1 MDDLS
6 QEELHEAIRFATLSK
21 QHLKALH
28 FQKALY
34 FQSKKYILLKRSLDF
49 KTEDE
54 GRKEKKNK
62 NFYIR
67 LVSMDGY
74 GICQKV
80 KI

>member
-6 QEELHEAIRFATLSK
+6 LEELHEAIRFATLSK
-21 QHLKALH
+21 QHL
-28 FQKALY
+28 KALY

-54 GRKEKKNK
+54 GRKENKNK